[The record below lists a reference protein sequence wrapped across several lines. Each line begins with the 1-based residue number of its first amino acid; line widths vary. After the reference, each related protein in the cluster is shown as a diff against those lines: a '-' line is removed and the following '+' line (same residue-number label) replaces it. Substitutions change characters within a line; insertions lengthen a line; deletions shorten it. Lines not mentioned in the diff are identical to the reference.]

1 MVTKA
6 YYQRASMSEDV
17 VLRNRDSNVTA
28 KDPSSTFAAATS
40 HIFQDAQRSLTSHRK
55 LCIKLRIVQQQ
66 ASARGYED
74 EFNKTFTSLLNRIL
88 PIKKSEPAAEKIVKF
103 CSHFV
108 EYINSQGS
116 GGQANDLDSDAD
128 MMDVDDEVES
138 ASTTDSRFVEFL
150 LQHLLKGI
158 DAKSKVVRY
167 RVCQLLASIV
177 QSVGEIDDDLFQ
189 DLRSA
194 FVRRLHDKESSVRV
208 QAVMGLSRLQG
219 TDDEDE
225 PEPITELLLNS
236 LQHDSKADVRRAVL
250 LNLDKS
256 NITIPYALERARDVD
271 SSTRRCVYARVLSDI
286 GDFRLLSIGMREK
299 VLSWGLNDRDASVRN
314 AGVKAFATGWLEN
327 TGNDILELLERL
339 DVLNSNV
346 AEQAMKELFRYRPDL
361 MKNLRFPDTLWEN
374 LTAETVFLARSF
386 AAYCREAGMEDVLE
400 DKMPEVT
407 KLGFYIEKY
416 SEFLKV
422 EDNAA
427 TTVEQEFILEQLISI
442 TSNMDFSDEIGR
454 RKIFNVIRDI
464 LSEKTLPESIT
475 ENAVSVLRKVCIRER
490 DFCQVIIEAIS
501 DMHDQIGS
509 DKGDLKDA
517 DDSFHSALSVVDS
530 PASVASTESSRRSDT
545 GSRRS
550 SLTEERVLRE
560 VMISLKCLH
569 IAQCMLEN
577 IEGALKDN
585 LALMSML
592 EDLIIPSVR
601 SHEAPVR
608 ERGLR
613 CLGLCCLLDKEL
625 SLENI
630 VLFMHCF
637 NKGHNAVQV
646 EALQII
652 CDILISHGRALL
664 DDENEIDSVIIRKMF
679 LKGLNRCDS
688 FEVQFAAALSLS
700 KLLMA
705 EVITED
711 QEITTAISD
720 FVSENKARLKWN

>member
-1 MVTKA
+1 M
-6 YYQRASMSEDV
+6 
-17 VLRNRDSNVTA
+17 TA
-28 KDPSSTFAAATS
+28 NDPSSTIAAATS
-40 HIFQDAQRSLTSHRK
+40 HIFQDAQRSITSHRK
-55 LCIKLRIVQQQ
+55 LCIKLRAMQQQ
-66 ASARGYED
+66 ATSQGYEE
-74 EFNKTFTSLLNRIL
+74 EFNRKFASLLNRVL

-103 CSHFV
+103 CTQFV
-108 EYINSQGS
+108 EYNNSQ
-116 GGQANDLDSDAD
+116 ARDPDSDVE
-128 MMDVDDEVES
+128 MMDMDDEVEPTG
-138 ASTTDSRFVEFL
+138 TTDSRFVEFVL
-150 LQHLLKGI
+150 KHLLKGI
-158 DAKSKVVRY
+158 DAKSKIVRY

-194 FVRRLHDKESSVRV
+194 FVRRLQDKESSVRV
-208 QAVMGLSRLQG
+208 QAVIGLSRLQA

-236 LQHDSKADVRRAVL
+236 LQHDGKADVRKAVL

-271 SSTRRCVYARVLSDI
+271 ASTRRCVYARVLSDI

-299 VLSWGLNDRDASVRN
+299 ILSWGLNDREISVRN
-314 AGVKAFATGWLEN
+314 AAVKAFATGWLEN

-346 AEQAMKELFRYRPDL
+346 AEHAMKELFSYRQDL

-374 LTAETVFLARSF
+374 LTAETVFLARCF
-386 AAYCREAGMEDVLE
+386 AAYCRESGMDDLLE
-400 DKMPEVT
+400 DRMPEVT

-416 SEFLKV
+416 SEFLNV
-422 EDNAA
+422 DDNEA
-427 TTVEQEFILEQLISI
+427 TTVEEEFILEQLISI

-454 RKIFNVIRDI
+454 RKVFNVIRDM
-464 LSEKTLPESIT
+464 LSDVTLPDNIT
-475 ENAVSVLRKVCIRER
+475 RPAVDVLRKVSIRER
-490 DFCQVIIEAIS
+490 DFCQVIIETIS
-501 DMHDQIGS
+501 DMRDQIGS
-509 DKGDLKDA
+509 HDSELKQDA
-517 DDSFHSALSVVDS
+517 DDSFHSALSAMDS
-530 PASVASTESSRRSDT
+530 HGAIASKGSLGTSDT

-550 SLTEERVLRE
+550 SDRLSTEERSLRE
-560 VMISLKCLH
+560 IMINMKCLH

-577 IEGALKDN
+577 TEGALKDN

-592 EDLIIPSVR
+592 EDLVIPSVR

-637 NKGHNAVQV
+637 NKGHDTVQV

-652 CDILISHGRALL
+652 CDILISHGRAILNA
-664 DDENEIDSVIIRKMF
+664 ENGIDSDIIRKMF
-679 LKGLNRCDS
+679 LKGLNSCDS

-700 KLLMA
+700 KLMMA
-705 EVITED
+705 EVITDDE
-711 QEITTAISD
+711 EVTTAIGD

>member
-1 MVTKA
+1 MVAKSSH
-6 YYQRASMSEDV
+6 QRASMPEDV
-17 VLRNRDSNVTA
+17 GLRSRDSNVTA
-28 KDPSSTFAAATS
+28 KDPSSTFAAAIS

-74 EFNKTFTSLLNRIL
+74 EFNRKFTSLLNRVL

-103 CSHFV
+103 CSQFV
-108 EYINSQGS
+108 EYINLQAR
-116 GGQANDLDSDAD
+116 GGHENDRDSDTD
-128 MMDVDDEVES
+128 MMDVDDEAES

-167 RVCQLLASIV
+167 RVCQLLASVV

-189 DLRSA
+189 ELRSA
-194 FVRRLHDKESSVRV
+194 FARRLHDKESSVRV
-208 QAVMGLSRLQG
+208 QAVIGLSRLQG

-236 LQHDSKADVRRAVL
+236 LQHDSKADVRKAVL
-250 LNLDKS
+250 LNLDRS
-256 NITIPYALERARDVD
+256 NITTPYALERARDVD
-271 SSTRRCVYARVLSDI
+271 TSTRRCVYARVLSDI

-314 AGVKAFATGWLEN
+314 AAVKAFATGWLEN

-386 AAYCREAGMEDVLE
+386 AAYCRETGMEDVLE

-407 KLGFYIEKY
+407 KIGFYIEKY
-416 SEFLKV
+416 SEFLKAD
-422 EDNAA
+422 DNAA

-442 TSNMDFSDEIGR
+442 TSNMDFSDETGR

-464 LSEKTLPESIT
+464 LSEKTLPETIT
-475 ENAVSVLRKVCIRER
+475 EHAVSVLRKVCIRER

-509 DKGDLKDA
+509 EKVDVKDA

-530 PASVASTESSRRSDT
+530 PASVASTGSRRRSDT

-550 SLTEERVLRE
+550 STEERVLRE
-560 VMISLKCLH
+560 VMINLKCLH
-569 IAQCMLEN
+569 IAQCMLQN

-592 EDLIIPSVR
+592 EDLVIPSVR

-608 ERGLR
+608 EGGLR

-664 DDENEIDSVIIRKMF
+664 DDENGIDSVIIQKMF
-679 LKGLNRCDS
+679 LKGLNKCDS

-705 EVITED
+705 EVITDD
-711 QEITTAISD
+711 QEIATAISD